1 MRLVSDIYNESIEPS
16 LGGITKPLTQQYVS
30 VEQLTPWGSKEDSSS
45 SSATSRPRTADYHS
59 HIQCGAEGPRH
70 DASPFPWDDQINQR
84 IVICWQKFLKKI
96 VKILVNCFF
105 MCNYGKNMNKCV
117 FLRSNTQTTLKL
129 VHLSINLCSLHECFL
144 GKIYLVHGRNR
155 TRTWT
160 IVNFATKC
168 FCYKHIMPR
177 DMFPSNATFLNIS
190 LLRLPSCNPR
200 TTCCVSGVT
209 SHVQVLGRFGAS
221 VCFCL
226 LFSNREW
233 PRDIKCLRARS
244 STISA
249 GCWPESCSIY
259 LAHTH
264 THILISFWYWILI
277 VLFVVSLSADD
288 DSDTSPHDLEMGSDV
303 EYNNI
308 NLSLASHLG
317 GGTHSFTHMQGDLD
331 RQRLLGDRP
340 RMVYESVVDDGLEGI
355 EHQER

>member
-84 IVICWQKFLKKI
+84 IVIWE
-96 VKILVNCFF
+96 
-105 MCNYGKNMNKCV
+105 G
-117 FLRSNTQTTLKL
+117 
-129 VHLSINLCSLHECFL
+129 
-144 GKIYLVHGRNR
+144 
-155 TRTWT
+155 
-160 IVNFATKC
+160 
-168 FCYKHIMPR
+168 
-177 DMFPSNATFLNIS
+177 DIS
-190 LLRLPSCNPR
+190 LLAVDAITNTTNETLTEKNRVSKKIFGRAGTALTSAVVHDVGR
-200 TTCCVSGVT
+200 TIRRFLEQYRAEIVIVCLDPNEQRGGIYE
-209 SHVQVLGRFGAS
+209 VLAPLYF
-221 VCFCL
+221 
-226 LFSNREW
+226 
-233 PRDIKCLRARS
+233 PRDPLEEQ
-244 STISA
+244 SA
-249 GCWPESCSIY
+249 LWQLPKDVGGAYGEPQ
-259 LAHTH
+259 LADRQIRIIHNPQH
-264 THILISFWYWILI
+264 AVMIE
-277 VLFVVSLSADD
+277 ADD